1 MQVKLDA
8 SDFNSLWDASMEWG
22 QDWKLQA
29 SRFDNGISYNW
40 KFAYWFEISYA
51 NLVLAREYLKSIG
64 ASFEITDDEAGGWV
78 ILTNYDHAFG
88 FVA

>member
-8 SDFNSLWDASMEWG
+8 ADFNSLWDLSMEWG
-22 QDWKLQA
+22 QDWKSQ
-29 SRFDNGISYNW
+29 SDRFDKGISYEW
-40 KFAYWFEISYA
+40 KFAYWFEVSYA

-64 ASFEITDDEAGGWV
+64 APFEITNDEGSGWV

-88 FVA
+88 AVA